1 MLHFLE
7 HISYE
12 DMHSNTRFSFEIA
25 LDFTAPIESAIKP
38 FEHPHEEVLE
48 KDDNNEAP
56 VRSKSKGL

>member
-1 MLHFLE
+1 MKFLIYMLIQLWNLVMLHFLE

-38 FEHPHEEVLE
+38 F
-48 KDDNNEAP
+48 
-56 VRSKSKGL
+56 